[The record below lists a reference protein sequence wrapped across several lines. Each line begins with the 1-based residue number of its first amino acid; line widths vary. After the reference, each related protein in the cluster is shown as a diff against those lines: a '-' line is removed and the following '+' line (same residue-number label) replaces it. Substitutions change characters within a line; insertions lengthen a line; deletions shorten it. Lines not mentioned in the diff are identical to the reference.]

1 MASAELLRKSPY
13 FASLDDETL
22 ARIAAPFSEV
32 EFQPEQVLIQPGV
45 PGAGLFVICEGSVHV
60 KAHGFEDD
68 LGPGEV
74 VGELSLLE
82 ADGLRRARVVAN
94 ESVRALAL
102 DRADFEA
109 MLAAE
114 PELADAMRNLA
125 RDRLAELSEF
135 DDAG

>member
-1 MASAELLRKSPY
+1 MASAELLLKSPY
-13 FASLDDETL
+13 FASFDDETL
-22 ARIAAPFSEV
+22 ERIAAPFSEV
-32 EFQPEQVLIQPGV
+32 EFQTDQVLIQPRT
-45 PGAGLFVICEGSVHV
+45 PGAGLFVICEGTVHV
-60 KAHGFEDD
+60 KAHRFEDD
-68 LGPGEV
+68 LGPGEI

-82 ADGLRRARVVAN
+82 DDGLRRARVVAN

-102 DRADFEA
+102 DRADFEG